1 MFHFFFFR
9 SLGVSQLGV
18 VINKL
23 DTVGWS
29 KDRFDEIVAKLKIF
43 LKQAGFKDSDVSYI
57 PCSGLTGENLVKKPA
72 DADLLS
78 WYNGPTLI
86 SVIGM
91 QSNLAIFRPKSVNS
105 LPFQMASKRPNDP
118 WTNHFACQSVT
129 FSKVLVRA
137 SAYRAALKPA
147 LSA

>member
-1 MFHFFFFR
+1 M
-9 SLGVSQLGV
+9 GV

-29 KDRFDEIVAKLKIF
+29 KDRFDEIVAKLKLF

-91 QSNLAIFRPKSVNS
+91 YSNLAIFRPKI
-105 LPFQMASKRPNDP
+105 
-118 WTNHFACQSVT
+118 H
-129 FSKVLVRA
+129 
-137 SAYRAALKPA
+137 
-147 LSA
+147 